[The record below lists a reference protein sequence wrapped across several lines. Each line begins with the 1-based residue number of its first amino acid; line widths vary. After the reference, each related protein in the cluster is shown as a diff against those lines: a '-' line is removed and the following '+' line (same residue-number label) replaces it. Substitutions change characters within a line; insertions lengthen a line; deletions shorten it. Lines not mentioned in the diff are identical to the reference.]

1 MDNIFYYLVNRITG
15 TRFGKWSSRAAAECY
30 RNTLDDMMDWD
41 IDYGFFLRYGKINFR
56 KCKYKRP

>member
-1 MDNIFYYLVNRITG
+1 MDNTFYYLVNRITG

-41 IDYGFFLRYGKINFR
+41 IDYEFV
-56 KCKYKRP
+56 